1 MTSIRSAIAIVGLLV
16 AALTFTPGANAQT
29 SGVGWYIGTGLGFAT
44 GAEYSFN
51 GSTVTF
57 GDHLRGTTDK
67 SPLLG
72 LNLINVGATLT
83 PNWMLG
89 FTSTSA
95 AQSGRVPFGDVRV
108 QINNY
113 LVTGTW
119 FPTTEGLFLRGGAG
133 WANIQSESPGF
144 SDQANGTAI
153 LFGLGYALRI
163 GTGVNHH
170 ITFTFDHSR
179 QSYGSSTTQPERS
192 QFSAGYVGYLY
203 RN

>member
-1 MTSIRSAIAIVGLLV
+1 MTSIRSALASVGLLV
-16 AALTFTPGANAQT
+16 AALAFAPGANAQT
-29 SGVGWYIGTGLGFAT
+29 STVGWYIGTGLGFAT
-44 GAEYSFN
+44 GAKYSFN

-57 GDHLRGTTDK
+57 GDHLQGTTDK

-72 LNLINVGATLT
+72 LNLINVGATLS

-89 FTSTSA
+89 FTIASA
-95 AQSGRVPFGDVRV
+95 AQTARVPFGDVRL

-119 FPTTEGLFLRGGAG
+119 FPAAEGFFLRGGAG

-153 LFGLGYALRI
+153 LFGLGYALPVGI
-163 GTGVNHH
+163 SGKHH

-179 QSYGSSTTQPERS
+179 QSYGSSTTQPEKS
-192 QFSAGYVGYLY
+192 QFSAGYVGYMY